1 MKRALLIWS
10 MVALAGGCDS
20 ANDLRTP
27 TDLKSRFPAL
37 DTLTFALPGKSGAVG
52 TSSET
57 LFKEAKSAQ
66 ASLGALA
73 LLADYYDSGG
83 TYNRD
88 LSIMVALEGAPRFV
102 DQVVRFNR
110 EGSRL
115 DVERIGDH
123 ALFYLQAA
131 DAKGFDPDNAI
142 TTRRMVIDGSTVV
155 PAAEGQRAPIT
166 LATGLADAGRGYLRL
181 YFNRRPQ
188 ETDAAHEG
196 AQLDYSFKTDRTSL
210 HLIYFARGDYKAG
223 DATLAYWY
231 LRKSDGTGFVY
242 VAGQKAGSTVYRVLG
257 QHRQDGGHAVWA
269 GDGKLQGCYDA
280 AGTELGTAANPAAC
294 GDFKAGFATPPAG
307 PKIWPALPAG
317 IPK

>member
-1 MKRALLIWS
+1 MKRALLIWTTF
-10 MVALAGGCDS
+10 ALAGGCDT
-20 ANDLRTP
+20 ANELRTP
-27 TDLKSRFPAL
+27 TDLKTRYPAL
-37 DTLTFALPGKSGAVG
+37 DTLTLALPGRGGAVG

-66 ASLGALA
+66 ASLSALT
-73 LLADYYDSGG
+73 LLKDYYDDGG

-102 DQVVRFNR
+102 DQVVRFSR

-123 ALFYLQAA
+123 ALLYLQAA

-142 TTRRMVIDGSTVV
+142 TTRRMVIDASTVV
-155 PAAEGQRAPIT
+155 PAVEGQRAPIT

-188 ETDAAHEG
+188 ETSAVHEG

-210 HLIYFARGDYKAG
+210 HLIYFVRGDYKAG

-231 LRKSDGTGFVY
+231 LRKTDGTGFVY
-242 VAGQKAGSTVYRVLG
+242 VAAQKAGSTVYRLLG

-280 AGTELGTAANPAAC
+280 TGSEIGIDAASC
-294 GDFKAGFATPPAG
+294 SDFKAGFVAPPAG